1 MNVGADKAAPARIV
15 ATRVLHRV
23 ASKGAWAAPT
33 LDAEIRRAGL
43 EERDAALATEIVYG
57 ALRVLPSLDRTY
69 ESFLSQ
75 GGHRLEPLVRAALRA
90 STYQIMHLS
99 RVPARAA
106 VHDAVAIVREQRGG
120 RLGGF
125 TNAVL
130 RRVAAARPAEVRPP
144 TRMNVPDWLAD
155 RLVESLGTERTEA
168 FLSARPLPPPLG
180 LRVRGD
186 RDELARQI
194 RAAHPKAEVSGGVL
208 GPDVLLVRRGGD
220 PRRLPGYERGRF
232 CVQEEGAQV
241 VGLALGATEGE
252 HVADVCAGRGGKSVL
267 LADAVGPQGQI
278 TALDL
283 HEQKLE
289 HIGRELDRLGI
300 ARERVVSRPVDLTVG
315 TGSLGNVFDRVL
327 VDAPCSNLGT
337 VHRRPEILLRAGQR
351 HIHRLAALQIAILRH
366 AAQLVRPGGLLVYA
380 VCSPA
385 REEGGQVAA
394 AFEEERAGIE
404 RLRGALPGSGVPA
417 DPDGVV
423 RVGPWCDPAAEA
435 DAYQIVRWRLAA
447 G

>member
-1 MNVGADKAAPARIV
+1 MTGGTEKAAPARVV

-23 ASKGAWAAPT
+23 ASKGAWAAPA
-33 LDAEIRRAGL
+33 LDAEIRRARL
-43 EERDAALATEIVYG
+43 EDRDAALATEIVYG
-57 ALRVLPSLDRTY
+57 TLRVLPSVDRTY
-69 ESFLSQ
+69 EGFLSQ
-75 GGHRLEPLVRAALRA
+75 SGHRLEPLVRAALRA
-90 STYQIMHLS
+90 ATYQVLYLS
-99 RVPARAA
+99 RVPVRAA
-106 VHDAVAIVREQRGG
+106 VHDAVAIVRAQRGG

-130 RRVAAARPAEVRPP
+130 RRVAAARPAAVQPP
-144 TRMNVPDWLAD
+144 TRMDVPDWLAE
-155 RLVESLGTERTEA
+155 RLVDSLGPERTEA

-186 RDELARQI
+186 RDEIARQI
-194 RAAHPKAEVSGGVL
+194 RAAHPRAEVSEGVL
-208 GPDVLLVRRGGD
+208 GPHILLVRRAGD
-220 PRRLPGYERGRF
+220 PRKLPGYAQGEL

-241 VGLALGATEGE
+241 VGLALGAAEGE
-252 HVADVCAGRGGKSVL
+252 HVADVCAGRGGKSLL
-267 LADAVGPQGQI
+267 LADAVGPRGQV

-300 ARERVVSRPVDLTVG
+300 PRERVVSRAVDLTVG
-315 TGSLGNVFDRVL
+315 TGSLGKVFDRVL

-366 AAQLVRPGGLLVYA
+366 AARLVRPGGVLAYA

-385 REEGGQVAA
+385 REEGAQVASV
-394 AFEEERAGIE
+394 FEAEQPGAE
-404 RLRGALPGSGVPA
+404 RLGGPLPGSGVPP
-417 DPDGVV
+417 DPDGIA
-423 RVGPWCDPAAEA
+423 RIGPWCDPAAEA
-435 DAYQIVRWRLAA
+435 DAYQIVRWRLGA